1 MTLDTLG
8 ARQVCSSRA
17 LTDSNARPIK
27 PTVKKSSLFSTH
39 ANGRAK
45 WEGLENPKQLLFY
58 CLNPLLV

>member
-27 PTVKKSSLFSTH
+27 STVKKSSLFSTH

-45 WEGLENPKQLLFY
+45 WEGLRTSSNCCFTALTHY
-58 CLNPLLV
+58 